1 LAKHTSWLNQVERW
15 FALITQRAIRRGSF
29 RSVQELVQKIDTF
42 VQQYNRCGRPFFWTA
57 TADSILEKLARLC
70 SRISGTRH

>member
-1 LAKHTSWLNQVERW
+1 VERW
-15 FALITQRAIRRGSF
+15 LALITQRAVRRGSF
-29 RSVQELVQKIDTF
+29 RSVKDLVQKIDAL
-42 VQQYNRCGRPFFWTA
+42 VQNYNRSTPPFVWTA